1 MGADVVIVAAPS
13 HEAQK
18 MALEVAAIG
27 GRINFFGGL
36 SKKRPTVNLNSNL
49 IHYRE
54 LHVTG
59 TAACSTN
66 DCHRA
71 ALIAGSGRIDFS
83 ELVGARFALRDA
95 NEAFRMA
102 EEGKYIKVVLEP

>member
-1 MGADVVIVAAPS
+1 M
-13 HEAQK
+13 
-18 MALEVAAIG
+18 
-27 GRINFFGGL
+27 
-36 SKKRPTVNLNSNL
+36 NLDSNL

-71 ALIAGSGRIDFS
+71 ALIAGSGNINFS
-83 ELVGARFALRDA
+83 EIVGARFALRDA
-95 NEAFRMA
+95 DEAFRIA
-102 EEGKYIKVVLEP
+102 EEGKCIKVVLEP